1 MELRTHVLEHV
12 REHVVPPVLLLL
24 VEDAGEL
31 RDERVDLGDDG
42 LPREQCLELGED
54 DVAERSVSPSDQNR
68 LKGGD
73 VQGIRDAIHN
83 MTVFRDERSD

>member
-1 MELRTHVLEHV
+1 MVLRTHVLEHV

-42 LPREQCLELGED
+42 LPREQCLELGEY
-54 DVAERSVSPSDQNR
+54 DVTE
-68 LKGGD
+68 
-73 VQGIRDAIHN
+73 
-83 MTVFRDERSD
+83 